1 MADGLTPG
9 RPNPGLSCEQRAWD
23 LFQRLRDRGIPVE
36 SFARL
41 TDYLSDCFEKMLLP
55 QVNDVLRSLFPKA
68 RERGLIPRLEPRS
81 LSSAGGSGNP
91 EWDTSSWPWPTQ
103 QELPRPVAGHS
114 DSRCL
119 TGKSDHV
126 ESRA

>member
-68 RERGLIPRLEPRS
+68 RERGLIPPSRTEVPFQRRRVWKPGMGYFIVALADA
-81 LSSAGGSGNP
+81 AGAAKARG
-91 EWDTSSWPWPTQ
+91 
-103 QELPRPVAGHS
+103 
-114 DSRCL
+114 
-119 TGKSDHV
+119 
-126 ESRA
+126 RAF